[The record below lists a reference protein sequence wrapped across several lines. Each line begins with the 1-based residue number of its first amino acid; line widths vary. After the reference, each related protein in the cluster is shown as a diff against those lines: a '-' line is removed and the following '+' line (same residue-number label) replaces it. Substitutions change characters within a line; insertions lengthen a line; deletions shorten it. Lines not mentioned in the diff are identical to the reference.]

1 MSMKGINL
9 RSYPFR
15 LRLHLLP
22 ILVWLTALVC
32 VVGLFSRR
40 SQRFEVFG
48 IAQGERRQIAATS
61 TARLTSVPVQLFEKV
76 EKGQTLAVLN
86 AVLDDEQSR
95 DQLQAQLDTV
105 LAEIARLAAQLVP
118 TQDNL
123 SAAKADRETARI
135 SDGRRF
141 SVDVENARLEIL
153 RLRALIETDKITL
166 EDLVL
171 DVKIAEK
178 LVAEEA
184 LAPFELQK
192 ANARHDALAKKIEE
206 TENLLEQAR
215 AALEQTLHR
224 RDEYIQH
231 QPYHPSVDDALEVIR
246 KAITVQEKRMEELV
260 TQMES
265 MDRRASLELKAPM
278 DGVVSE
284 ILHHQTEAVLAGEPI
299 LTIAEG
305 EITDVIAYAGENLM
319 GAIKEGMV
327 VELIKS
333 GERSKVQVESSTV
346 TYVGPVIEQIPA
358 QLWLNPNVPQWGR
371 PFLIKAPAQMKLIAG
386 ERVGIR
392 TRQKLKI

>member
-1 MSMKGINL
+1 M
-9 RSYPFR
+9 
-15 LRLHLLP
+15 
-22 ILVWLTALVC
+22 
-32 VVGLFSRR
+32 
-40 SQRFEVFG
+40 
-48 IAQGERRQIAATS
+48 AQGQRRQIAATS

-76 EKGQTLAVLN
+76 EKGDTLAVLN
-86 AVLDDEQSR
+86 TVLDDEQSR

-118 TQDNL
+118 TQDSL
-123 SAAKADRETARI
+123 SAEKADRVTARI
-135 SDGRRF
+135 SDRRRF
-141 SVDVENARLEIL
+141 SVDIENARLEIL
-153 RLRALIETDKITL
+153 RLRALIGTGRITL

-171 DVKIAEK
+171 DVKIADK

-192 ANARHDALAKKIEE
+192 AKARHDALAKKIEE

-215 AALEQTLHR
+215 AALKQTLQR

-246 KAITVQEKRMEELV
+246 KAISVQEKRMEELV

-265 MDRRASLELKAPM
+265 MDRRAALELKAPM
-278 DGVVSE
+278 DGVVCE
-284 ILHHQTEAVLAGEPI
+284 ILHHQTEAILAGEPI

-305 EITDVIAYAGENLM
+305 EITDIIAYAGESLM
-319 GAIKEGMV
+319 DTIKEGMV
-327 VELIKS
+327 VELVKS
-333 GERSKVQVESSTV
+333 SDPAKVQVESSRV
-346 TYVGPVIEQIPA
+346 TYVGPVVEQIPA

-371 PFLIKAPAQMKLIAG
+371 PFLIKAPADMKLIAG

-392 TRQKLKI
+392 TGKKLKI